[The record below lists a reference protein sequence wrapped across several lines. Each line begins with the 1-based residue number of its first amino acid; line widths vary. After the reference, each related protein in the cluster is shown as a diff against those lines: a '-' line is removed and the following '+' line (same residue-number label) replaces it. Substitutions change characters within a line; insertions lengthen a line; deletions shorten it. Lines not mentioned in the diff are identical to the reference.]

1 MAVHVALFG
10 KQELTPLTLFQC
22 YLVTRPSPPSLPPE
36 PAWRGWQPCGITCYM
51 VATGFLHPVE
61 PQASLPAG
69 FPAASSSVKAQA
81 PRPAGYPSDY
91 ANCLAH
97 PDPDAN

>member
-1 MAVHVALFG
+1 MAVHVSLFG

-22 YLVTRPSPPSLPPE
+22 YLVTRSPPPNLPPE
-36 PAWRGWQPCGITCYM
+36 ATPRGSQPHDTTCYV

-69 FPAASSSVKAQA
+69 FPAASSSVKTQA
-81 PRPAGYPSDY
+81 PLPAGYPSDY